1 MNPPPGPPRT
11 LEGRRALIAGARRIG
26 ADVALRIAAA
36 GADVAVC
43 YRTSRGRAERLAERC
58 AAAGARTAVVRA
70 DLARGGEAEAAA
82 EEAARALGGLDFAV
96 SLASGYEPAPIDAL
110 TAEAW
115 DRAMADARAAA
126 LFALAAARRMAANPG
141 PARGHVVLFSDWAA
155 LHAPYRGYLPYMAA
169 KAAIACTARALAL
182 ELAPRGVQVNAIA
195 PGPAARPPDMAPAD
209 WEAAVAAAP
218 LGRQTEAADIAEM
231 VAALLATR
239 TVTGEVIR
247 VDSGRHLAGPGP

>member
-1 MNPPPGPPRT
+1 MDPPPGPPRT

-43 YRTSRGRAERLAERC
+43 YRTSRGRAERLAARC

-195 PGPAARPPDMAPAD
+195 PGPAARPADMAPAD